1 MIKVKSKKSYE
12 AWYFGG
18 TFSDFRGI
26 SEWLI
31 DKDVLIRVLGTMDM
45 KSATEVSELKI
56 NIDEKSDSFRQ
67 TLVKPGHWIVLIN
80 DAIYA
85 QTEICVLNDTQFHN
99 EYDTKS

>member
-1 MIKVKSKKSYE
+1 MIKVKSKKQYE

-18 TFSDFRGI
+18 TINDFRGI

-31 DKDVLIRVLGTMDM
+31 DKDATVRVIGKMDV
-45 KSATEVSELKI
+45 KWSTEVSELLI

-67 TLVKPGHWIVLIN
+67 IVVKSGHWVVLIN

-85 QTEICVLNDTQFHN
+85 QTEIGVFNDAQFHN
-99 EYDTKS
+99 EYVAEA